1 MLRKVF
7 QAAVRKLMSAF
18 GGTEVLLPVYI
29 LLAGC
34 FLAAAAIVTAKAP
47 SRISLAVADTCQGPY
62 SRELTEAIMN
72 EEDIEPLLCSSV
84 EEGEDFLLRG
94 KAETLLII
102 TPEYDEKILDDTAES
117 LITLRTAPGAAS
129 ANLLRETIAGIL
141 LARRSSARLR
151 QGLEE
156 DGFDGSLLEPTSREI
171 DLPPLIQTTT
181 AGGSEAAFRAVFG
194 SAYACYEGVAALAL
208 ILLLLTMSR
217 RLNDPFSKEVSS
229 RLSVLGNGSRL
240 SFFSD
245 AGCLFLAGLF
255 GTLLAF
261 VIGPD
266 RSALLLAGLL
276 CYTVCISGLS
286 LLLSSFGVTGK
297 IDLMAPFL
305 ALATSIIGGC
315 FVDLSSLSPSFKTLA
330 RCTPQGQLI
339 AAVREQPVFLVVL
352 LAEGCLFAWLAALL
366 RRKTREHITVRGET

>member
-7 QAAVRKLMSAF
+7 QASVRKLMSAF

-29 LLAGC
+29 LLGCC
-34 FLAAAAIVTAKAP
+34 FLTAAAIVTAKAP
-47 SRISLAVADTCQGPY
+47 SRISLAVADTCQRPY
-62 SRELTEAIMN
+62 SRELTDAIME
-72 EEDIEPLLCSSV
+72 EEDIIPLLCSSV

-94 KAETLLII
+94 KAEILLII

-151 QGLEE
+151 HALEE
-156 DGFDGSLLEPTSREI
+156 DGFDGSLLEPASREI

-181 AGGSEAAFRAVFG
+181 AGGSQEASRAVFG

-217 RLNDPFSKEVSS
+217 RLNDPFSKEISS
-229 RLSVLGNGSRL
+229 RLTILENGSLL
-240 SFFSD
+240 SFCSD
-245 AGCLFLAGLF
+245 AGSLFLAGLLAA
-255 GTLLAF
+255 LLAF
-261 VIGPD
+261 AIGPD

-276 CYTVCISGLS
+276 CYTICVTGLS

-315 FVDLSSLSPSFKTLA
+315 FVDLSSLSPSFKALA
-330 RCTPQGQLI
+330 RFTPQGQLI
-339 AAVREQPVFLVVL
+339 AAVREQPAFLLVL
-352 LAEGCLFAWLAALL
+352 LAEGCLLAWLAALL
-366 RRKTREHITVRGET
+366 QKRTREHITVRGQA